1 MKFVKERDKVHIL
14 CEAKLE
20 DGTVFYK
27 NDEKNILEFVVGE
40 GKFFPAVEN
49 AIRDMKEGET
59 KTILLEPEDAY
70 GPYNDGLVVNA
81 SKDSFRSDKN
91 MGIGSKVKIKTPS
104 GKMILGII
112 IEVNDGTFTVD
123 FNHPLA
129 GKRIMFTVTIVTVV
143 E

>member
-1 MKFVKERDKVHIL
+1 MNFVKERDKVHIL

-40 GKFFPAVEN
+40 GRFFPAVEN

-59 KTILLEPEDAY
+59 KAVTLEPEDAY
-70 GPYNDGLVVNA
+70 GPYNDSLVVDA
-81 SKDSFRSDKN
+81 PKDSFRSDTDI
-91 MGIGSKVKIKTPS
+91 GIGSGVKANTPS
-104 GKMILGII
+104 GKTIHGTI

-129 GKRIMFTVTIVTVV
+129 GKRIVFTVTVVSVV